1 MLRYLLPLLIVATPA
16 FADGYANPEFA
27 GRTFKN
33 VLVSVPVMDLK
44 FREKMETKTIKY
56 MQKYVDSVGVKSLD
70 LFPPFLEATE
80 SDYIKKLK
88 ESGIDAVVVIE
99 PSDAKGS
106 FPPNYKHNSKT
117 FAMGHVNTGRG
128 RRISASITMYDVA
141 SGKSVW
147 VGALGFKDDGDDII
161 KEVSY
166 RTVKL
171 LIKANLLDGKK
182 KNEKPGTTTGQQESR
197 TCGACLAPEL
207 FIALAL

>member
-27 GRTFKN
+27 GKTFKT

-44 FREKMETKTIKY
+44 FRVEMETKTIKY
-56 MQKYVDSVGVKSLD
+56 MQKYAGSVAVKSLE
-70 LFPPFLEATE
+70 LFPPFLEVTE
-80 SDYIKKLK
+80 SEYKKKLK

-106 FPPNYKHNSKT
+106 FPPIYKHNSKT
-117 FAMGHVNTGRG
+117 FAMTYVSSRWKQSIAAT
-128 RRISASITMYDVA
+128 ITMYDVA
-141 SGKSVW
+141 SGKPVW
-147 VGALGFKDDGDDII
+147 VDALGFKDSGDDII

-171 LIKANLLDGKK
+171 LMKEKLLDQKK
-182 KNEKPGTTTGQQESR
+182 KDEKSR
-197 TCGACLAPEL
+197 T
-207 FIALAL
+207 